1 MMNEV
6 LKAIFDRRSNRAYS
20 DVQLTEDELKT
31 LIDVALASPTA
42 RNTQY
47 WHFSVVQNQALL
59 EEINDELARLME
71 ANRPQGQR
79 GRFNESGFQVF
90 YHAPTVF
97 FISTPID
104 SDSAFTE
111 IDAGIASEN
120 LAIAAQGMGL
130 GSVILGLPRIALLGE
145 KEAYFNE
152 KLGVPEGYRFSIA
165 VAVGH
170 PTLGKEAHP
179 IGENKVTVIR

>member
-1 MMNEV
+1 MNEV
-6 LKAIFDRRSNRAYS
+6 LKAIFDRRSNRGYS

-59 EEINDELARLME
+59 GEINDELTRIME
-71 ANRPQGQR
+71 ANKPEGQR
-79 GRFNESGFQVF
+79 GRFNEKGFHVF

-97 FISTPID
+97 IISAPLQ
-104 SDSAFTE
+104 SDSGFTQ
-111 IDAGIASEN
+111 IDAGIAAEN

-130 GSVILGLPRIALLGE
+130 GSVILGLPKMVFEGE
-145 KEAYFNE
+145 KEARFNA
-152 KLGVPEGYRFSIA
+152 KLGIPEGYRFAIA
-165 VAVGH
+165 VSVGH
-170 PTLGKEAHP
+170 PTLSKEAHP
-179 IGENKVTVIR
+179 IGENKVTIIR